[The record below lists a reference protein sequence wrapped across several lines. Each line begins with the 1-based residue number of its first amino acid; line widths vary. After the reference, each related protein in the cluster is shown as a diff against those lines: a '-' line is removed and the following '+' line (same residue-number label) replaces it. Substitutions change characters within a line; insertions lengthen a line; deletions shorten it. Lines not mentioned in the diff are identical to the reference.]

1 MRCAP
6 LMKACAWRRVSEPKP
21 RKGGDTMLTEVS
33 RAGRADL
40 YSIFRTRA
48 QDCAGGDLAIEDGS
62 KRLS

>member
-6 LMKACAWRRVSEPKP
+6 LMKEYAWRKGFEPNP
-21 RKGGDTMLTEVS
+21 GNKGYQLTEVS

-48 QDCAGGDLAIEDGS
+48 QDCAGDLAIEDGS